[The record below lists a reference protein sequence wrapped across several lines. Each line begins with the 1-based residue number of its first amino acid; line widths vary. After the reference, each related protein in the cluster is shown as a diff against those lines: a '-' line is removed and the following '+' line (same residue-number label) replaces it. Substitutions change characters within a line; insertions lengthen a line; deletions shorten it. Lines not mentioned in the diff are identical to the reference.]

1 MEVLKNM
8 LISPEKSNAS
18 IVSKK
23 LVICL
28 ENVRIAYGS
37 LVALADINLDIN
49 KGEMLG
55 ICGPNGS
62 GKTTLLKAILGQI
75 KPYQGSIKIFGT
87 DITNRGISKSIK
99 MHIGYVPQVQKID
112 HHFPALVEDV
122 VMMGRYSKIGAIRG
136 PTKKDRD
143 IVRKALFD
151 VHMEKFSKRP
161 IGHLSGGQQQKIMI
175 ARALAQEPQI
185 LLLDEPTSALD
196 FKMANDLMQL
206 IKELHEKQGLTI
218 IMVQHNIKL
227 LQDYAERL
235 VCLNVKIAYDGNP
248 RDPKVSEIIEKVF
261 FS

>member
-1 MEVLKNM
+1 M
-8 LISPEKSNAS
+8 LTSLETTKIS
-18 IVSKK
+18 
-23 LVICL
+23 VINKELAICF

-49 KGEMLG
+49 TGEIVG

-62 GKTTLLKAILGQI
+62 GKTTLLKAILGQV

-87 DITNRGISKSIK
+87 DITHKNISKNIK

-122 VMMGRYSKIGAIRG
+122 VMMGMYSKIGAVRG
-136 PTKKDRD
+136 PTNKDKN
-143 IVRKALFD
+143 IVKKALHD
-151 VHMEKFSKRP
+151 VHMENFSKRP
-161 IGHLSGGQQQKIMI
+161 IGHLSGGQQQKVMI

-196 FKMANDLMQL
+196 FKMADDLMHV
-206 IKELHEKQGLTI
+206 IKELHDNQGLTI
-218 IMVQHNIKL
+218 INDQHNIKI

-235 VCLNVKIAYDGNP
+235 ICLNVKIAYDGVP
-248 RDPKVSEIIEKVF
+248 HDPKVSEIIERVF